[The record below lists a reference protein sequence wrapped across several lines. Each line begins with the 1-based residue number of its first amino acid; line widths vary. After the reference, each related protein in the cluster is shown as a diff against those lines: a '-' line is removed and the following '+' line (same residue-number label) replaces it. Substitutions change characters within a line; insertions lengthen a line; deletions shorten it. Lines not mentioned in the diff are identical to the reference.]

1 MPSAALFSWR
11 GEGALVLK
19 VEQSSSDGP
28 PSGEG
33 LTAGHRDGSTIHR
46 DQGVVAPRA
55 LLMDRAG
62 DELFAGAG
70 FPLEEDGGS
79 GGRHDLYLPQHFFEG
94 RAFADD
100 LFNMVRSSETI
111 LDNVVCPG

>member
-1 MPSAALFSWR
+1 
-11 GEGALVLK
+11 
-19 VEQSSSDGP
+19 
-28 PSGEG
+28 
-33 LTAGHRDGSTIHR
+33 
-46 DQGVVAPRA
+46 
-55 LLMDRAG
+55 MDRAG

-79 GGRHDLYLPQHFFEG
+79 GGRHDLHLPQHVFEG